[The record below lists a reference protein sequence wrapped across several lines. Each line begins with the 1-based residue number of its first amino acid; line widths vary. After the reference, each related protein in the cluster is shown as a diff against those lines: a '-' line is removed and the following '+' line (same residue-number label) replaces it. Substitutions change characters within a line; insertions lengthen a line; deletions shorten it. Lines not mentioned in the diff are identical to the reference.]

1 MCVIYYLGKVF
12 IPSCHILLRKIPR
25 EACLL
30 WIPLLG
36 TCFLR
41 SGTLQKFKEAQED
54 EWRREDH

>member
-30 WIPLLG
+30 WIPLLD

-54 EWRREDH
+54 E